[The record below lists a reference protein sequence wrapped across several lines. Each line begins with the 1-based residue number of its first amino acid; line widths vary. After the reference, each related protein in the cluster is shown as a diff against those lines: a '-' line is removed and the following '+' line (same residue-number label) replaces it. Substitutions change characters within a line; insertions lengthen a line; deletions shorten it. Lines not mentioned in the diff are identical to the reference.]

1 MGHSRR
7 ENWRLEFHKAL
18 GNEVRLQIVDFLA
31 EGEQCQCDIFPK
43 FGLAQST
50 VSAYLTKPVLTGTL
64 CSTLSR
70 ILSRSMEEATG
81 QELITRHSVIEA
93 KKAAKRKFKFKGH
106 VLLAEDNLTNRMVAL
121 AAPSQG

>member
-50 VSAYLTKPVLTGTL
+50 VSAYLTKMVKAGILNFRRDGTRKMY
-64 CSTLSR
+64 SIASPEIKKTVSR
-70 ILSRSMEEATG
+70 IRS
-81 QELITRHSVIEA
+81 
-93 KKAAKRKFKFKGH
+93 
-106 VLLAEDNLTNRMVAL
+106 LAEKQVL
-121 AAPSQG
+121 